1 MTRLII
7 PRGRLY
13 GGKFGC
19 LDSLLTRGRFIWRDI
34 FAGLSIKSSQRSV
47 AANSG
52 KSSFRNYVYS
62 LMTWQLILGS
72 QPCHPRIICSR
83 NDMAAN
89 SGTTVILGLAATESL
104 LRTLFVFACF
114 SSTATKLKLAGACF
128 WCLCVDDA
136 LRRPKVRQ
144 CGVDGND
151 HKRQKQSKRMEAS
164 GMQSYKAENRQRIAY
179 DIECIDDINFFIAIG
194 MKRSC

>member
-136 LRRPKVRQ
+136 LRVRRFASAEWTTMTTKDKSNAK
-144 CGVDGND
+144 GW
-151 HKRQKQSKRMEAS
+151 KQA
-164 GMQSYKAENRQRIAY
+164 ACNHTRQRIGRELHTISNASTTS
-179 DIECIDDINFFIAIG
+179 IFLSRLA
-194 MKRSC
+194 